1 MDGQLPVIA
10 QQVRY
15 HERKLGRVQ
24 LSGLHGH
31 RPEKNQKEK
40 QGKSLNHFIA
50 SIVPFP
56 IHFYRKD
63 NLPIY
68 EIEQI
73 DKKEE
78 EDNEEDEYKAF
89 S

>member
-1 MDGQLPVIA
+1 MRI
-10 QQVRY
+10 
-15 HERKLGRVQ
+15 RKFLRF
-24 LSGLHGH
+24 LML
-31 RPEKNQKEK
+31 
-40 QGKSLNHFIA
+40 LIFIIIA

-56 IHFYRKD
+56 IKFYKKD
-63 NLPIY
+63 NLPSS

-78 EDNEEDEYKAF
+78 DENTENDYQAF

>member
-1 MDGQLPVIA
+1 MGI
-10 QQVRY
+10 
-15 HERKLGRVQ
+15 K
-24 LSGLHGH
+24 
-31 RPEKNQKEK
+31 
-40 QGKSLNHFIA
+40 KSIRFLILLIFIIIA

-56 IHFYRKD
+56 IKFYRKD
-63 NLPIY
+63 NLPSY

-78 EDNEEDEYKAF
+78 NENEEDDYQVF